1 MCPNV
6 STTNRN
12 LNKGYFFVSSM
23 GMYYVYINLL
33 AILLDSWLTCVDIVM
48 TVGQRLGGHEKN
60 AWTSN
65 TAQRLQEDKLSDQLA
80 GKIHGKA

>member
-23 GMYYVYINLL
+23 GIYINLL
-33 AILLDSWLTCVDIVM
+33 AIFLDPWLTCVDIVM
-48 TVGQRLGGHEKN
+48 TVGQRLGGHEEN